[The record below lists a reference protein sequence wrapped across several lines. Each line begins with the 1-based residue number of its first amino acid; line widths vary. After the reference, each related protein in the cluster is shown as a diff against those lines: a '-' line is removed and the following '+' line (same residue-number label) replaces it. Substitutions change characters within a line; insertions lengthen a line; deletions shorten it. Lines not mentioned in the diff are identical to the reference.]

1 MRDTFDAMHPSGLCT
16 VLGRHVEHVALQSP
30 KKKRVLNPTQW
41 GKLYPTITSSV
52 SSAGFGITL
61 LMVLLRYIC
70 GLAPPGNGWDSLTP
84 AEDLSK
90 EANIA
95 RMK

>member
-1 MRDTFDAMHPSGLCT
+1 MHPSGLYT
-16 VLGRHVEHVALQSP
+16 VLGRHLDHVALQSL

-41 GKLYPTITSSV
+41 GKLYPTIPSSV

-70 GLAPPGNGWDSLTP
+70 GLAPPGTGWDSLTP
-84 AEDLSK
+84 VEDVSK